1 MSARAAQQRAEPERS
16 AKDRAENVMIVDLTR
31 NDLGRVLTETAWEAR
46 GADTPYVWLPR
57 KVAMESSSS
66 PHHGV

>member
-1 MSARAAQQRAEPERS
+1 
-16 AKDRAENVMIVDLTR
+16 MIVDLTR

-66 PHHGV
+66 CHHGVW